1 MTEKREY
8 TLVDHEKPYQFDED
22 GLHVT
27 RGCAWSAPGCH
38 LGCGIL
44 MYTDDEGRLV
54 KVEGDPENPFNQGRL
69 CVRCLDLPEVVYSP
83 DRILHPL
90 KRAREDRGKDKWEP
104 IGWDEALDEIAGKI
118 LAAKEEYGPESV
130 AFYSGTGRD
139 IGQYITR
146 LCWGFNSPNFVFLMS
161 GQSCYS
167 PRVAGC
173 FSTSGSFWVGDYSQ
187 QFPDRYDNPDW
198 KRPDLIVIWGN
209 NPIVSNSDGLYGHWV
224 VDCLKR
230 GSRAIVIDPRM
241 IWLASKAEHYLQI
254 RPGTDGAL
262 ALGIVNYLIEN
273 DLYDHEFV
281 SLWCY
286 GFDELAERAKEY
298 PLDEVAKITDLPA
311 EDIVAVA
318 RAIAASDAVTLQWG
332 VAIDQIKET
341 IPTAQAVLAIFEIT
355 GNIGK
360 PGTMQQPASILNY
373 AAGWGSEFLVPE
385 QEAKR
390 IGQDEHPLIK
400 MGFQECV
407 TDDYIKCLETGKPYP
422 IKVAWMQTTNPL
434 ACTGVDAKRTLDA
447 HMNIETI
454 VYVDLFMTPTSMA
467 LADYFLPAC
476 TYAERNGLRV
486 GDGAQ
491 RAETINKAIEPLG
504 ESRSD
509 MQICL
514 DIGKRI
520 SPEAWPWDT
529 VEDMYSDILA
539 ETGHTFEEMQE
550 LAPGYPPFEYH
561 MHEKGLLRADGN
573 VGFDTATGRIELWC
587 SMYNNL
593 GLDPLPSYEEPVPSP
608 LSTPELCEEYPLVL
622 TTGARLWGMFHS
634 EHRQIPR
641 MRALHPE
648 PLVYVNP
655 KTAADFGVK
664 DGDWVWVENHLGR
677 CKRVVKE
684 TPIVNERTASTD
696 HAWWHPEAPGE
707 PKRACTTCGTSR
719 WRTFCPTTAARP
731 GSARTTRTRFARSTA
746 WRKESSDGC
755 EGTARRL

>member
-241 IWLASKAEHYLQI
+241 ICLASKAEHYLQI

-447 HMNIETI
+447 HMNIENI

-707 PKRACTTCGTSR
+707 LEAGLYDLWDLTVENLLPYDCGKTGFGANYKNTICKIYR
-719 WRTFCPTTAARP
+719 VA
-731 GSARTTRTRFARSTA
+731 
-746 WRKESSDGC
+746 
-755 EGTARRL
+755 EGE

>member
-8 TLVDHEKPYQFDED
+8 TLVDHERPYKYDED

-38 LGCGIL
+38 IGCGVL
-44 MYTDDEGRLV
+44 LYVDDDGKLV

-83 DRILHPL
+83 DRILYPM
-90 KRAREDRGKDKWEP
+90 KRDPKNRGKDA
-104 IGWDEALDEIAGKI
+104 WDRISWDQALDEIAERI
-118 LAAKEEYGPESV
+118 LAAKEEFGPESV

-173 FSTSGSFWVGDYSQ
+173 FSTSGSFWVGDYAQ
-187 QFPDRYDNPDW
+187 QFPDRYENPEW

-209 NPIVSNSDGLYGHWV
+209 NPVVSNSDGLYGHWV
-224 VDCLKR
+224 VDCLKM
-230 GSRAIVIDPRM
+230 GSKAIVIDPRM

-262 ALGIVNYLIEN
+262 ALGMINYLIEN

-281 SLWCY
+281 NLWCY
-286 GFDELAERAKEY
+286 GFEELAERAKEY
-298 PLDEVAKITDLPA
+298 PLDEVSKITEIPE
-311 EDIVAVA
+311 EDI
-318 RAIAASDAVTLQWG
+318 IAAARSIADAGSVTLQWG
-332 VAIDQIKET
+332 VAIDQVKET
-341 IPTAQAVLAIFEIT
+341 IPTAQAVLAVFEIT

-360 PGTMQQPASILNY
+360 PGAMQQPASLLNY
-373 AAGWGSEFLVPE
+373 AAGWGSEFLTPE

-390 IGQDEHPLIK
+390 IGQKEHPLIK

-434 ACTGVDAKRTLDA
+434 ACTGVDARRTLEA

-504 ESRSD
+504 ESKSD

-514 DIGKRI
+514 EIGKRI
-520 SPEAWPWDT
+520 SPEAWPWET
-529 VEDMYSDILA
+529 VEDMYSNILE

-550 LAPGYPPFEYH
+550 LAPGYPHFEYR
-561 MHEKGLLRADGN
+561 MHEKGLLRADGG
-573 VGFDTATGRIELWC
+573 VGFETATGRIELWC

-608 LSTPELCEEYPLVL
+608 LSTPDLFEEYPLVL

-648 PLVYVNP
+648 PMIYVNP
-655 KTAADFGVK
+655 KTAAAYGVK
-664 DGDWVWVENHLGR
+664 DGDWVWVENQRGR

-684 TPIVNERTASTD
+684 TPIVNEHTVSTD

-707 PKRACTTCGTSR
+707 LDQGLYDLWDLTIENLLPYDCGKTGFGANYKN
-719 WRTFCPTTAARP
+719 TICKIYPVA
-731 GSARTTRTRFARSTA
+731 
-746 WRKESSDGC
+746 
-755 EGTARRL
+755 EGE

>member
-1 MTEKREY
+1 MAEKREY
-8 TLVDHEKPYQFDED
+8 TLVGHEKPYRFDED

-38 LGCGIL
+38 IGCGVL
-44 MYTDDEGRLV
+44 LYTDDEGRLV

-83 DRILHPL
+83 DRILHPM
-90 KRAREDRGKDKWEP
+90 KRAREDRGKDKWEL

-187 QFPDRYDNPDW
+187 QFPDRYANPEW

-209 NPIVSNSDGLYGHWV
+209 NPVVSNSDGLYGHWV
-224 VDCLKR
+224 VDCLKM
-230 GSRAIVIDPRM
+230 GSRAIVVDPQM
-241 IWLASKAEHYLQI
+241 IWLASKADHYLQI

-286 GFDELAERAKEY
+286 GFDELAERAREY
-298 PLDEVAKITDLPA
+298 PLGEVAGITGIPE
-311 EDIVAVA
+311 EDIVAAA
-318 RAIAASDAVTLQWG
+318 RAIAESDAVTLQWG
-332 VAIDQIKET
+332 VAIDQVKET

-360 PGTMQQPASILNY
+360 PGTMQQPASLLNY
-373 AAGWGSEFLVPE
+373 AAGWGSEFLTPE

-390 IGQDEHPLIK
+390 IGQAEHPLIK

-407 TDDYIKCLETGKPYP
+407 TDDYIRCLETGKPYP

-434 ACTGVDAKRTLDA
+434 ACTGVDAKRTLEA

-491 RAETINKAIEPLG
+491 PI
-504 ESRSD
+504 
-509 MQICL
+509 
-514 DIGKRI
+514 RI
-520 SPEAWPWDT
+520 SIRPSSLWASRAPTCRSASTSASASRPRRGRGTPWRT
-529 VEDMYSDILA
+529 CSRTSWRKRATPSRRCRNLRRGIRPSRTA
-539 ETGHTFEEMQE
+539 CTRRAFC
-550 LAPGYPPFEYH
+550 AP
-561 MHEKGLLRADGN
+561 
-573 VGFDTATGRIELWC
+573 TATW
-587 SMYNNL
+587 
-593 GLDPLPSYEEPVPSP
+593 D
-608 LSTPELCEEYPLVL
+608 STRPPGASSC
-622 TTGARLWGMFHS
+622 GAR
-634 EHRQIPR
+634 
-641 MRALHPE
+641 
-648 PLVYVNP
+648 
-655 KTAADFGVK
+655 
-664 DGDWVWVENHLGR
+664 
-677 CKRVVKE
+677 
-684 TPIVNERTASTD
+684 
-696 HAWWHPEAPGE
+696 
-707 PKRACTTCGTSR
+707 CTTTWGSIR
-719 WRTFCPTTAARP
+719 CPPTRNPFPARFP
-731 GSARTTRTRFARSTA
+731 PPSCARSTRWCSPRA
-746 WRKESSDGC
+746 RVCGACSTPN
-755 EGTARRL
+755 TARSRACARCTPNRSCT

>member
-1 MTEKREY
+1 MAEKKDY
-8 TLVDHEKPYQFDED
+8 TTVEHKKPYRYEED

-27 RGCAWSAPGCH
+27 RGCGWSAPGCH
-38 LGCGIL
+38 LGCGVL
-44 MYTDDEGRLV
+44 LYTDDDGKLV

-90 KRAREDRGKDKWEP
+90 KRDPENRGKNQWEQ

-146 LCWGFNSPNFVFLMS
+146 LCWGFNSPNFVFMMS

-173 FSTSGSFWVGDYSQ
+173 FSTSGSFWVGDYAQ
-187 QFPDRYDNPDW
+187 QFPDRYDNPQW
-198 KRPDLIVIWGN
+198 EQPDLIVIWGN
-209 NPIVSNSDGLYGHWV
+209 NPVVSNSDGLYGHWV
-224 VDCLKR
+224 VDCMKR
-230 GSRAIVIDPRM
+230 GTKAIVVDPRLT
-241 IWLASKAEHYLQI
+241 WLASRAELFLQI

-262 ALGIVNYLIEN
+262 ALGMVNYLVEN
-273 DLYDHEFV
+273 SLYDREFV
-281 SLWCY
+281 DLWCY
-286 GFDELAERAKEY
+286 GFEELAERARDY
-298 PLDEVAKITDLPA
+298 PLDEVAEITEIPA
-311 EDIVAVA
+311 EEIAA
-318 RAIAASDAVTLQWG
+318 AARRIGAAERAILQWG

-341 IPTAQAVLAIFEIT
+341 IPTAQAVLSLFEIT

-373 AAGWGSEFLVPE
+373 AAGWGSEFLTPE

-390 IGQDEHPLIK
+390 IGQEAHPLIK

-407 TDDYIKCLETGKPYP
+407 TDDYIRCLETGEPYP

-434 ACTGVDAKRTLDA
+434 ACTGVDAKRTLAA
-447 HMNIETI
+447 HMNIDTI
-454 VYVDLFMTPTSMA
+454 VCVDLFMTPTAMA

-476 TYAERNGLRV
+476 TYAERNGLRI

-509 MQICL
+509 MQITL

-520 SPEAWPWDT
+520 SPEAWPWET
-529 VEDMYSDILA
+529 VEDMYSDILE
-539 ETGHTFEEMQE
+539 ETGHSFEEMQE
-550 LAPGYPPFEYH
+550 LAPGYPPFDYR
-561 MHEKGLLRADGN
+561 MHEKGLLRTDGN
-573 VGFDTATGRIELWC
+573 PGFQTATGRIELW
-587 SMYNNL
+587 STLYNSL

-608 LSTPELCEEYPLVL
+608 RSTPELAEEYPLVL
-622 TTGARLWGMFHS
+622 TTGARVWSMFHS

-641 MRALHPE
+641 LRALHPE

-655 KTAADFGVK
+655 ATAARHGVK
-664 DGDWVWVENHLGR
+664 DGDWVWLENQHGR
-677 CKRVVKE
+677 CKRQVCE
-684 TPIVNERTASTD
+684 TPIVNERTVSTD
-696 HAWWHPEAPGE
+696 HAWWRPEAPCELDEGLYDLWDLTVE
-707 PKRACTTCGTSR
+707 NLLPYDCGTSGFGANYKN
-719 WRTFCPTTAARP
+719 TICKMYPA
-731 GSARTTRTRFARSTA
+731 G
-746 WRKESSDGC
+746 
-755 EGTARRL
+755 EGE